1 MLIKLV
7 ECVAEER
14 KDEALVQPSGTIT
27 LRIAGIL
34 TLPFIACFP
43 EKKTNQ
49 NPEGALFIWG
59 EFTLRSK

>member
-14 KDEALVQPSGTIT
+14 KDESQTRPSVTIT

-34 TLPFIACFP
+34 TIPFIACSP

-49 NPEGALFIWG
+49 NPEGAIFIWG
-59 EFTLRSK
+59 EFTIRSK